1 MTIPERYHG
10 GLVFL
15 SDAKNTLL
23 ECSEIAQETLED
35 YGHAVEHIIPEVGS
49 KTLLHTASYS
59 VQLALSRPADISPC
73 SQHGV
78 RSQANEN
85 RGLRLEITL
94 EPSFQAYS
102 EAETSELLMAVMLFR
117 CLQVFPAMEVEW
129 MDTDTK
135 LTQSQFTSA
144 FSGFAAEPVAKPV
157 RPRRPNSNLFAS
169 IDDTAADL
177 DAQMDAVL
185 GRRRSRGRS
194 GLVALSDQEILALSY
209 RTDPH
214 PDELT
219 AKDLDGQPSSQ
230 LRLATWAMTGVL
242 ATVSAPVAA
251 SLAAVNLL
259 RGEDFRLN
267 TQVLSLS
274 AFVAFMQ
281 GSGAASAMSLF

>member
-35 YGHAVEHIIPEVGS
+35 YGHAVAHVIPEVGS

-59 VQLALSRPADISPC
+59 VQLALSRPANISPC

-144 FSGFAAEPVAKPV
+144 FSGFATEPVAKPV

-185 GRRRSRGRS
+185 GRRRNRGRS